1 MRTLFLLILLLP
13 FLELFIFF
21 YLISYFGSILSCSE
35 VFFTFILGFYL
46 FKRNKNLLL
55 TSKLNQLN
63 IIEFYSY
70 SLEKSKNSFLRLVG
84 SVFLIIPGYISDV
97 FGLLLMFEILQNLII
112 KVLFIKLKPN
122 ISDTFTFQNKNNDIV
137 EGEFYNLND
146 KNEITNNKR

>member
-1 MRTLFLLILLLP
+1 M
-13 FLELFIFF
+13 
-21 YLISYFGSILSCSE
+21 
-35 VFFTFILGFYL
+35 
-46 FKRNKNLLL
+46 L

-70 SLEKSKNSFLRLVG
+70 SLAKSKYLFLRLVG
-84 SVFLIIPGYISDV
+84 SIFLIIPGFISDV
-97 FGLLLMFEILQNLII
+97 FGLLLMFEILHNLII
-112 KVLFIKLKPN
+112 KILFIKLKTN